1 MTRREFPLVLAAG
14 LRARGQQFAARA
26 LTGGP
31 KIHWFGYYDVA
42 AFDPTDRY
50 VLGME
55 ADFEDRLPGLDDR
68 VVLGMVDLKEG
79 NRWIPF
85 AESRAFSWQQGCMLQ
100 WLPGSASTVIYNDRE
115 GEQFVCRILDLKTGR
130 KRTVPSSISCVSR
143 DGKWALTTD
152 YRRLRPETRYATAP
166 HANDDVLIPP
176 DSGVWRVDLETG
188 QKRLLFTIAELSRMT
203 NPLGTWEPAHWH
215 WVHHL
220 TLAPDDSRF
229 AFVHRWGYKGSSR
242 IIGTRFCT
250 ADPDGGHLYI
260 YPHLRFGSHFTWRD
274 PKHVLI
280 WAMGPSGLERLHLC
294 EDRTE
299 KAEIVG
305 RDAITVNTHVTYLPF
320 TENRW
325 LLNDSYPDKQRYQ
338 WLYLYNVE
346 TGKRLDLGRF
356 YSPPRYTGPLRC
368 DLHPRVSRDGRKIVF
383 DSPHGGNG
391 RQMYMIDIS
400 SLAL

>member
-1 MTRREFPLVLAAG
+1 MKRREFAWTLVAG
-14 LRARGQQFAARA
+14 LGVRAQELAVQP
-26 LTGGP
+26 LTSGP
-31 KIHWFGYYDVA
+31 RIHWFGYYDVL

-68 VVLGMVDLKEG
+68 VVLGMIDLKEG

-115 GEQFVCRILDLKTGR
+115 GEQFISHILDVKTGR
-130 KRTVPSSISCVSR
+130 KRTIPSSIGCLSR

-152 YRRLRPETRYATAP
+152 YRRLRPETRYATP
-166 HANDDVLIPP
+166 PQANDDVLIPP
-176 DSGVWRVDLETG
+176 DSGIWRVDLETG
-188 QKRLLFTIAELSRMT
+188 RRQLLFTIAELCRLT
-203 NPLGTWEPAHWH
+203 NPLGSWEPAHWH
-215 WVHHL
+215 WVSHL

-250 ADPDGGHLYI
+250 ADPDGGNLYI
-260 YPHLRFGSHFTWRD
+260 YPHLKFGSHFAWRD
-274 PKHVLI
+274 LRHVLI
-280 WAMGPSGLERLHLC
+280 WAMGPSQQERLHLC

-299 KAEIVG
+299 KAVMVG
-305 RDAITVNTHVTYLPF
+305 QDVITVNTHVSYLPH
-320 TENRW
+320 TQNRW
-325 LLNDSYPDKQRYQ
+325 LLNDSYPDKQRHQ

-346 TGKRLDLGRF
+346 TGRRLDLGRF

-368 DLHPRVSRDGRKIVF
+368 DLHPRSSRDGRKIVF

-391 RQMYMIDIS
+391 RQMYLLDIS
-400 SLAL
+400 SLPL